1 MFLQKDRD
9 KVKLNVNKQT
19 TLGESME
26 RISVNNRVAVK
37 SNANS
42 LAYFLEI
49 DKGRNGLITI
59 DSSSYDKYL

>member
-9 KVKLNVNKQT
+9 KVKLNVNKQM

-59 DSSSYDKYL
+59 DSSS